1 MGIFGG
7 SIRLRDVIAGAAKS
21 IDDELKDDI
30 KRTKTLADDIQLY
43 HMKKRQEDEATY
55 TENKE
60 EVENILEQIAGYVD
74 MEAYKGNPNINRY
87 DVAASIYAGEGGTI
101 EANQTMLDT
110 VRDSQI
116 KGVFD
121 AKTMFNYANL
131 ETGGRNINDYVN
143 QFTKM
148 PSSLQ
153 TGYLSNAMPLQRS
166 GLYGAIAGKTVDIS
180 QQTKSALEAFSPSL
194 DKPEPYTG
202 PLSGVKYDKLAT
214 AEEYERQKELAE
226 TNIKIRAEELALKI
240 IQKEQ
245 FGTID
250 AGQINKDYN
259 TLIKQ
264 GAKALNLPVNL
275 DDNGNVIGFKLKTT
289 DAKYVDAQ
297 NLYVNSI
304 KSLTEEVART
314 NSFGIPGVEGT
325 LKTLAT
331 TGLNYNIQKWSKVDD
346 MKVGELYNI
355 GADIKNPTGV
365 ILFTGNLE
373 DSIVL
378 RTY

>member
-1 MGIFGG
+1 
-7 SIRLRDVIAGAAKS
+7 DVIAGAAKS

-74 MEAYKGNPNINRY
+74 MEAYKDNPNINRY

-101 EANQTMLDT
+101 EANKTMLDT

-148 PSSLQ
+148 PRSLQ

-202 PLSGVKYDKLAT
+202 PLSGVKYEKLAT
-214 AEEYERQKELAE
+214 AEEYQDK
-226 TNIKIRAEELALKI
+226 
-240 IQKEQ
+240 
-245 FGTID
+245 
-250 AGQINKDYN
+250 N
-259 TLIKQ
+259 TLTDLAIEQ
-264 GAKALNLPVNL
+264 ARANL
-275 DDNGNVIGFKLKTT
+275 
-289 DAKYVDAQ
+289 A
-297 NLYVNSI
+297 
-304 KSLTEEVART
+304 
-314 NSFGIPGVEGT
+314 
-325 LKTLAT
+325 KTLSET
-331 TGLNYNIQKWSKVDD
+331 E
-346 MKVGELYNI
+346 MKDALSVSEFITAGT
-355 GADIKNPTGV
+355 KTK
-365 ILFTGNLE
+365 
-373 DSIVL
+373 
-378 RTY
+378 